1 MSEAKKYDRS
11 YMEQSVKPVLEI
23 GLKRAGEGLKIA
35 YGTLY
40 GWVQAAKNG
49 IYTDTTKTK
58 KSQRTQKYPQYVID
72 MVERLVQD
80 DIRMQEELEAK
91 KQKEQKRWVIT

>member
-1 MSEAKKYDRS
+1 MKDISEAKKYDRS

-23 GLKRAGEGLKIA
+23 GLKRTGEGLKIA

-49 IYTDTTKTK
+49 DPDIDERRTVSIPT
-58 KSQRTQKYPQYVID
+58 QRKQRSPR
-72 MVERLVQD
+72 ERRSTRSTLW
-80 DIRMQEELEAK
+80 ICCGS
-91 KQKEQKRWVIT
+91 